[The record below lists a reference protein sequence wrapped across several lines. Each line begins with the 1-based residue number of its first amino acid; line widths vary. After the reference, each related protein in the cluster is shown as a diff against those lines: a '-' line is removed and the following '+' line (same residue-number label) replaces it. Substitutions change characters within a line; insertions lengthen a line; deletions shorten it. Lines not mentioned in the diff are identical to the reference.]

1 VRRIVARKECLHVT
15 LSANFRSTPRL
26 IAWLNDRFERILGVS
41 PDEQPFDVATGRV
54 FHRALLPG
62 RQTEA
67 RAPVHVLPFDFGD
80 GKKHKVDEYRELEG
94 EALSKYLRWLVERSD
109 VSIEDPLTGRPR
121 RVRYGDIAVLAVT
134 TWRLSLLFPWLDAED
149 IPYASR
155 GGNLF
160 LSDPPHRQFLLGLR
174 AVADRD
180 DGVAEAALMRPPF
193 FAVDP
198 ADLVTEQEAEDDET
212 SDAGVRRVREARV
225 LIRELRMHR
234 FDRSPG
240 VTARELLDRTAF
252 ARALALGANGGQ
264 RLARVR
270 ELCLL
275 LEQTAAENALDY
287 DAVTARL
294 REWVTDPV
302 QVDPPH
308 PVGTE
313 AVHVLT
319 VHQAKGL
326 EFPIVVLWDG
336 KGRWD
341 ARLDAG
347 PWKMQRDGHGW
358 LMGLHG
364 LAWEE
369 PPGLGLRDTEHSYLN
384 AERRRLAYVAATRA
398 RELLVIPRAGVP
410 DAGKMMCAD
419 LLHDHDPSLVLELET
434 YRAGHGAEWAREL
447 GPLSHVVVAD
457 SAGLEES
464 VSARWSAAA
473 VDAARPRFSPA
484 SVSGAAA
491 GTRDDDDGDADG
503 TQPAHVRQ
511 GRFGP
516 AFGSTVHHAIGLLL
530 RDPALG
536 VQAAVA
542 VAARRHGLSAQ
553 HEEAIADVSRAL
565 AAMKTEGIEGPVGSA
580 VRLEYPI
587 AGAWS
592 EGRLLSGF
600 IDLVAV
606 TRDCVVVIDFKTD
619 APADPPIEETY
630 PEYAA
635 QVRIYGE
642 LLREARVVGERQL
655 RCGLLFTADGIIRW
669 TVTRHAA

>member
-1 VRRIVARKECLHVT
+1 
-15 LSANFRSTPRL
+15 
-26 IAWLNDRFERILGVS
+26 
-41 PDEQPFDVATGRV
+41 
-54 FHRALLPG
+54 
-62 RQTEA
+62 
-67 RAPVHVLPFDFGD
+67 
-80 GKKHKVDEYRELEG
+80 
-94 EALSKYLRWLVERSD
+94 
-109 VSIEDPLTGRPR
+109 
-121 RVRYGDIAVLAVT
+121 
-134 TWRLSLLFPWLDAED
+134 
-149 IPYASR
+149 
-155 GGNLF
+155 
-160 LSDPPHRQFLLGLR
+160 
-174 AVADRD
+174 
-180 DGVAEAALMRPPF
+180 MR
-193 FAVDP
+193 
-198 ADLVTEQEAEDDET
+198 
-212 SDAGVRRVREARV
+212 
-225 LIRELRMHR
+225 R

-252 ARALALGANGGQ
+252 ARTLALGANGGQ

-275 LEQTAAENALDY
+275 LEQAAAENGLDY

-294 REWVTDPV
+294 RDWVTHPV

-326 EFPIVVLWDG
+326 EFPVVVLWDG

-347 PWKMQRDGHGW
+347 PWKMERDRRGW
-358 LMGLHG
+358 LMGLYG

-384 AERRRLAYVAATRA
+384 AERRRLAYVATTRA
-398 RELLVIPRAGVP
+398 RELLVIPMAGTP

-419 LLHDHDPSLVLELET
+419 LLHDHDRRLVLELET
-434 YRAGHGAEWAREL
+434 YRAGQGAAWAREL
-447 GPLSHVVVAD
+447 GPVSRTVVGD
-457 SAGLEES
+457 TAGLEEA

-473 VDAARPRFSPA
+473 LDSARPRFSPS
-484 SVSGAAA
+484 SVSGVAAQTA
-491 GTRDDDDGDADG
+491 GDDADSDG
-503 TQPAHVRQ
+503 TLPARVRE

-516 AFGSTVHHAIGLLL
+516 AFGSAVHRAIGLLL

-536 VQAAVA
+536 VQAAVG
-542 VAARRHGLSAQ
+542 VAARRHGLTTQ
-553 HEEAIADVSRAL
+553 HGEAIADVSRAL
-565 AAMKTEGIEGPVGSA
+565 EALKAEGIEGPGGSA
-580 VRLEYPI
+580 LRIEYPI
-587 AGAWS
+587 AGAWG

-606 TRDCVVVIDFKTD
+606 TADRVVVIDFKTD
-619 APADPPIEETY
+619 VPPEGAIEEAY

-635 QVRIYGE
+635 QVAIYGE
-642 LLREARVVGERQL
+642 LLREAGVVGEREL

-669 TVTRHAA
+669 VMTEAVTASDAAAVVNASGSR